1 MLSLKCRSRLI
12 FGGILLIFLL
22 VLAIVNAN
30 AFLIDGVLSIK
41 NILSFASVTSIAVI
55 LLLFDIKLPD
65 KVKNIVSWVIFALGP
80 VICFEMVRVV
90 VNAPKYQDH
99 IYFENLIFY
108 ALVQLLVFAITQSSR
123 ISLVVSFTLSYCL
136 HLANQLVL
144 LLRGTPLVPTDLY
157 AAGTALTVTNPSE
170 WHFDFPLL
178 LGTASF
184 LACIGLA
191 LACKITFKKV
201 LKRIACGAVA
211 LIMAV
216 SAGIYI
222 WNLDYKS
229 YSTSTFDTESTNRV
243 NGVML
248 SFYINARKMKIDP
261 PVGYSEQALNEA
273 LSKYT
278 ESELSSDVELPN
290 IIVIMNESFSDLSYI
305 GNFRTNIPYMPYFN
319 SLADKYPSGRLAVSV
334 LGGGTCNTEF
344 EFLTN
349 LSMMYLPNGSY
360 AYMQHVTGEIP
371 SVASQLG
378 EYGYKTIAMHPFYE
392 ICWKRNSVYK
402 FMGFDDYVSGED
414 MSENARLY
422 QSVDR
427 WEKGFGDDVEYVRTL
442 ISDSFF
448 YDRVIEQFEAKGDS
462 PAFIFGVT
470 VQNHSG
476 YEYDGEDFVADV
488 KVTSPEGIFPKTEQY
503 LSLVK
508 KSDEALE
515 ELINYFEGVDE
526 KTLIIF
532 FGDHQPNV
540 DYGFTLRVTYG
551 GVTVNDFLT
560 RYETPFVVWS
570 NYEIDAK
577 NELGI
582 ISANNLS
589 IKMLEYAGIP
599 LTQEQQLIKE
609 ALETAPAMTT
619 WGYMDKFSCW
629 TDRKE
634 IYSAE
639 ALNAYGYLTYK
650 TLKK

>member
-278 ESELSSDVELPN
+278 ESELN
-290 IIVIMNESFSDLSYI
+290 IADFSYSGPRPTSKIAAIIMICDASEAAVRSQKGERDANKVNDIVKKIIQERMDADQFINCPITMKDL
-305 GNFRTNIPYMPYFN
+305 
-319 SLADKYPSGRLAVSV
+319 
-334 LGGGTCNTEF
+334 
-344 EFLTN
+344 N
-349 LSMMYLPNGSY
+349 LI
-360 AYMQHVTGEIP
+360 QV
-371 SVASQLG
+371 
-378 EYGYKTIAMHPFYE
+378 TIAQ
-392 ICWKRNSVYK
+392 SLSGVY
-402 FMGFDDYVSGED
+402 
-414 MSENARLY
+414 
-422 QSVDR
+422 
-427 WEKGFGDDVEYVRTL
+427 
-442 ISDSFF
+442 
-448 YDRVIEQFEAKGDS
+448 
-462 PAFIFGVT
+462 
-470 VQNHSG
+470 H
-476 YEYDGEDFVADV
+476 
-488 KVTSPEGIFPKTEQY
+488 
-503 LSLVK
+503 
-508 KSDEALE
+508 
-515 ELINYFEGVDE
+515 
-526 KTLIIF
+526 
-532 FGDHQPNV
+532 H
-540 DYGFTLRVTYG
+540 RVTYPKVKFG
-551 GVTVNDFLT
+551 RRSKENNNGKK
-560 RYETPFVVWS
+560 EG
-570 NYEIDAK
+570 K
-577 NELGI
+577 N
-582 ISANNLS
+582 
-589 IKMLEYAGIP
+589 
-599 LTQEQQLIKE
+599 
-609 ALETAPAMTT
+609 
-619 WGYMDKFSCW
+619 
-629 TDRKE
+629 
-634 IYSAE
+634 
-639 ALNAYGYLTYK
+639 
-650 TLKK
+650 